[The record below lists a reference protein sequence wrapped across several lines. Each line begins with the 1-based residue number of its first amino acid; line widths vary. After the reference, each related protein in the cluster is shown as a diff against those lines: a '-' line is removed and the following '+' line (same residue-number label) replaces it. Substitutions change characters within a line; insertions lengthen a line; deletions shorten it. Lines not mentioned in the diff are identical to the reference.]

1 MDDPKDKEIVSYR
14 DALLDSVDYVN
25 IGIIEYKWN
34 PEIKQFDKKK
44 KKLFSG
50 PLPKDNLN
58 GKKLYLKYH
67 FREIE
72 MSSRAKG
79 KIDATVIY
87 RVNGKKKSINTK
99 IEISDIPD
107 ISNDKSIDHI
117 GLMINK
123 NLKIKVYWGMAS
135 VSEPVDIE
143 FDIKDENN

>member
-1 MDDPKDKEIVSYR
+1 
-14 DALLDSVDYVN
+14 
-25 IGIIEYKWN
+25 
-34 PEIKQFDKKK
+34 
-44 KKLFSG
+44 
-50 PLPKDNLN
+50 
-58 GKKLYLKYH
+58 
-67 FREIE
+67 